1 MIAGQRRAAYGAKG
15 ISAAHLRLR
24 GVLGEIK
31 PGRLGH
37 KGEQLVLGDV
47 EGRLAGDV
55 AQDAHRDHGLADEHA
70 GTVEKPGTPPPGPA
84 RASAV
89 SPWPVHHVEHRLS
102 ALRSAV
108 SKGAGSPAFMPSG
121 VASMMMSAPAMA
133 CRDVA

>member
-47 EGRLAGDV
+47 EGRLA
-55 AQDAHRDHGLADEHA
+55 R
-70 GTVEKPGTPPPGPA
+70 
-84 RASAV
+84 
-89 SPWPVHHVEHRLS
+89 
-102 ALRSAV
+102 
-108 SKGAGSPAFMPSG
+108 
-121 VASMMMSAPAMA
+121 
-133 CRDVA
+133 